1 MRPRI
6 SFVPTAWR
14 GRCTRFN
21 QWTQPIYNAFPQGRN
36 SPVNEYTDNLTKIHG
51 NHTIKAGGN
60 IRFTTQYGYNAAGIY
75 PNASLGTT
83 LTGNTPP
90 AVQPAGLNATQLTT
104 FQGLYNNLLGRVG
117 SIVQTFYSDLNT
129 WQAAGTPRVRNF
141 VFHEYGFF
149 VQDDWKMSRNLTLN
163 LGLRWDFSGVPSE
176 TGGQSGIL
184 DQVANLNT
192 TSQIDNLTIKKGGQ
206 WYKNDLN
213 NFAPRFGLAWDPKGD
228 GKTAVRANYGWFY
241 DRIIG
246 STTSTVDGA
255 TPGFSQSVTVFPNQ
269 ATGSDLRI
277 ADNLALPGQPSAP
290 VLTLPNTRSVTSIS
304 AFNPNLRTGY
314 VQMWGLNIQRQIAKD
329 TMIQVGY
336 LGNHSIKMYLNQDLD
351 QMHTNPTA
359 VAAFNELASNYN
371 ANTLGNVSPNNVFV
385 KILGSASN
393 AVSTLGTS
401 NLQTLQYN
409 NAMTN
414 LERSSGQVAKY
425 QAAGVSEYFLRNYPQ
440 FVQLEYGT
448 NGGLAT
454 YNSFQFSLH
463 HKTKSYN
470 INANYTFSKSLD
482 NISVEG
488 NGTSDTIDAFNLGLN
503 KARSDFD
510 RPHVFN
516 LQGIYTL
523 PIGTGHAFGG
533 TMPKW
538 ANALIGGW
546 DIGGLAIWESGGVMT
561 ASSARYTNL
570 SYLAASWDNYT
581 GSRNIGSVTR
591 KGDGVYFIDPSLIS
605 NFTYPGAGDI
615 GNAGR
620 NTFRGPR
627 FFNVDASLVKSFAI
641 TEKKKI
647 IFRAEAYNLF
657 NNVDFGNPSLDIGA
671 PSTFGKISGV
681 VNNPRLLQGALRF
694 NW

>member
-1 MRPRI
+1 M
-6 SFVPTAWR
+6 
-14 GRCTRFN
+14 
-21 QWTQPIYNAFPQGRN
+21 
-36 SPVNEYTDNLTKIHG
+36 
-51 NHTIKAGGN
+51 
-60 IRFTTQYGYNAAGIY
+60 
-75 PNASLGTT
+75 
-83 LTGNTPP
+83 
-90 AVQPAGLNATQLTT
+90 
-104 FQGLYNNLLGRVG
+104 
-117 SIVQTFYSDLNT
+117 
-129 WQAAGTPRVRNF
+129 
-141 VFHEYGFF
+141 
-149 VQDDWKMSRNLTLN
+149 
-163 LGLRWDFSGVPSE
+163 
-176 TGGQSGIL
+176 
-184 DQVANLNT
+184 
-192 TSQIDNLTIKKGGQ
+192 
-206 WYKNDLN
+206 
-213 NFAPRFGLAWDPKGD
+213 
-228 GKTAVRANYGWFY
+228 
-241 DRIIG
+241 
-246 STTSTVDGA
+246 
-255 TPGFSQSVTVFPNQ
+255 
-269 ATGSDLRI
+269 
-277 ADNLALPGQPSAP
+277 
-290 VLTLPNTRSVTSIS
+290 
-304 AFNPNLRTGY
+304 
-314 VQMWGLNIQRQIAKD
+314 
-329 TMIQVGY
+329 
-336 LGNHSIKMYLNQDLD
+336 
-351 QMHTNPTA
+351 
-359 VAAFNELASNYN
+359 
-371 ANTLGNVSPNNVFV
+371 
-385 KILGSASN
+385 
-393 AVSTLGTS
+393 
-401 NLQTLQYN
+401 
-409 NAMTN
+409 
-414 LERSSGQVAKY
+414 
-425 QAAGVSEYFLRNYPQ
+425 
-440 FVQLEYGT
+440 
-448 NGGLAT
+448 
-454 YNSFQFSLH
+454 
-463 HKTKSYN
+463 
-470 INANYTFSKSLD
+470 
-482 NISVEG
+482 EG